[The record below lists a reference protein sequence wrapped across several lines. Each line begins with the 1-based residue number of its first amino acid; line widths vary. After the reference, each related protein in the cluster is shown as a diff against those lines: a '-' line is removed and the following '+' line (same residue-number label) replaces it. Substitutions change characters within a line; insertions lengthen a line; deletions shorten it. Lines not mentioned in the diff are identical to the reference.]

1 MHPPLWV
8 WLLLLMTTC
17 NSQPLLAQLP
27 FYTDNPQ
34 VTDQG
39 TFHFEFF
46 NEFDR
51 LQSSQY
57 PDIRQNWANFKFNY
71 GLPHRL
77 ELDVDYPFLSVY
89 RAPGTQGS
97 SGWGDFDMGIKWN
110 FRAAAPDSRRLLLAA
125 SLYVEAPTGNVHQQL
140 GSGLTDC
147 ALNLIAQKPFSPATR
162 LNLNLG
168 FLFAGNT
175 STGAIGI
182 ETTRGHVVTGG
193 ASLLHDFTP
202 RLTLGVEVYGG
213 VADNDQLDRRQ
224 LQGLIGTEYTIRNGF
239 GLAIAFLGGKY
250 EASPRIGGQIG
261 FQVDIPA
268 VFHSPRSRKSLAGD
282 SVTGPLSSPGWLRND
297 ARP

>member
-1 MHPPLWV
+1 MRLPHWR
-8 WLLLLMTTC
+8 WLLLLAVTC
-17 NSQPLLAQLP
+17 SAEPLLAQLP

-46 NEFDR
+46 NEYDG

-57 PDIRQNWANFKFNY
+57 PDLRQNWANLKFNY
-71 GLPHRL
+71 GLPHQL
-77 ELDVDYPFLSVY
+77 ELDVDYPYLSIY
-89 RAPGTQGS
+89 RAPGTPDS

-110 FRAAAPDSRRLLLAA
+110 FRTAPPDSQRMLLAA
-125 SLYVEAPTGNVHQQL
+125 SLYIEAPTGNVHQQL

-147 ALNLIAQKPFSPATR
+147 ALNLIAEKPFSSATR

-175 STGAIGI
+175 GTGTIGI
-182 ETTRGHVVTGG
+182 ESTRGHVVTGG

-224 LQGLIGTEYTIRNGF
+224 LQGLFGAEYTIRKGF
-239 GLAIAFLGGKY
+239 GLAAAFLGGKY

-268 VFHSPRSRKSLAGD
+268 VLHPGRKNFTGNSP
-282 SVTGPLSSPGWLRND
+282 PGSWNTEAEPRNNVV
-297 ARP
+297 P

>member
-1 MHPPLWV
+1 MRPPLWT
-8 WLLLLMTTC
+8 WLVLLTLT
-17 NSQPLLAQLP
+17 SSAQPLLAQLP

-46 NEFDR
+46 NEYDG
-51 LQSSQY
+51 LQFSQF
-57 PDIRQNWANFKFNY
+57 PNLHQNWANFKFNY
-71 GLPHRL
+71 GLPHQL
-77 ELDVDYPFLSVY
+77 ELDVDYPYLSIY
-89 RAPGTQGS
+89 RAPNEPGS
-97 SGWGDFDMGIKWN
+97 TGFGDVDMGIKWN
-110 FRAAAPDSRRLLLAA
+110 FRAAPPDSRRLLLAA
-125 SLYVEAPTGNVHQQL
+125 SLYIEAPTGNVHQQL

-147 ALNLIAQKPFSPATR
+147 ALNLIAQKPFSSTTR

-175 STGAIGI
+175 STGTVGI

-213 VADNDQLDRRQ
+213 IADNDQLSRKQ
-224 LQGLIGTEYTIRNGF
+224 MQGLMGAEYTIRNGF
-239 GLAIAFLGGKY
+239 GLAVAFLGGKY

-268 VFHSPRSRKSLAGD
+268 VLHPRPAKSFREDTSR
-282 SVTGPLSSPGWLRND
+282 LSTMIGHRTM
-297 ARP
+297 

>member
-1 MHPPLWV
+1 MCRPHCI
-8 WLLLLMTTC
+8 LLLLGLICTA
-17 NSQPLLAQLP
+17 QPLLAQLP

-51 LQSSQY
+51 LQSTQY
-57 PDIRQNWANFKFNY
+57 PDLHQNWANFKFNY

-77 ELDVDYPFLSVY
+77 ELDIDYPYLSVY
-89 RAPGTQGS
+89 RASGNQGS
-97 SGWGDFDMGIKWN
+97 SGFGDVDMGIKWN
-110 FRAAAPDSRRLLLAA
+110 FRTAPPDSRRLLFAA

-140 GSGLTDC
+140 GSGLTDV
-147 ALNLIAQKPFSPATR
+147 ALNFIAQKPFSPATR

-182 ETTRGHVVTGG
+182 ETTRGHVVTAG

-202 RLTLGVEVYGG
+202 RLTLGIEAYGG
-213 VADNDQLDRRQ
+213 VADNDQLDRKQ
-224 LQGLIGTEYTIRNGF
+224 LQALMGAEYTIRNGF
-239 GLAIAFLGGKY
+239 GLAVAVLGGKY

-268 VFHSPRSRKSLAGD
+268 VLHPRQVKSFSRETELLS
-282 SVTGPLSSPGWLRND
+282 TGMGHRTM
-297 ARP
+297 